1 MGDTRD
7 RMGAA
12 GVAVAGGF
20 FKIALY
26 VCVAVLIIWIGKVT
40 YQFGYDIFNQHAMS
54 PGEGQEV
61 TVVIKE
67 DATSYDI
74 ARTLKSKG
82 LIDDALV
89 FVVQGKIIQ
98 LQRQNETGNLS
109 LKYRVYTEPNHG
121 YPCRR
126 CRAGRSCFVIV
137 EERMRTYINSLD
149 TGNTPFLEELER
161 YALENEVPIIRREM
175 QSFMKVL
182 LAVKRPLQVLEVGTA
197 DGLLHASYV
206 RIRTAGYA
214 HYND

>member
-82 LIDDALV
+82 LIEDALV
-89 FVVQGKIIQ
+89 FVVQEKLSNYSGKMRPGTY
-98 LQRQNETGNLS
+98 L
-109 LKYRVYTEPNHG
+109 LKYCVYTEQNHG

-126 CRAGRSCFVIV
+126 CRAGRSSFVIV
-137 EERMRTYINSLD
+137 
-149 TGNTPFLEELER
+149 
-161 YALENEVPIIRREM
+161 RRENANVH
-175 QSFMKVL
+175 QFSGY
-182 LAVKRPLQVLEVGTA
+182 RQ
-197 DGLLHASYV
+197 HAFS
-206 RIRTAGYA
+206 
-214 HYND
+214 

>member
-67 DATSYDI
+67 DVTSYDI

-89 FVVQGKIIQ
+89 FVVQEKLSNYSGKMRPGTY
-98 LQRQNETGNLS
+98 LLS
-109 LKYRVYTEPNHG
+109 TAYTPNRIMG
-121 YPCRR
+121 IL
-126 CRAGRSCFVIV
+126 AGDA
-137 EERMRTYINSLD
+137 EQE
-149 TGNTPFLEELER
+149 G
-161 YALENEVPIIRREM
+161 A
-175 QSFMKVL
+175 
-182 LAVKRPLQVLEVGTA
+182 
-197 DGLLHASYV
+197 AS
-206 RIRTAGYA
+206 
-214 HYND
+214 